1 MNQKR
6 IVVGVS
12 GASGIP
18 IAVSILK
25 SIQAHPDYCSLMVLT
40 DGALQTLSYET
51 DYSPEE
57 FMALAD
63 ETFDLHDVGASI
75 SSGTFRTEG
84 MIIAPCSMK
93 TIAGIAA
100 GYSDNLVL
108 RAADVTMKERRPL
121 VLIARESPLNQIH
134 LRNMMTLA
142 QAGAIIMPPM
152 LTYYN
157 QPKTIQDMTDHIAG
171 KALDVFGL
179 DPHNFNRWK

>member
-1 MNQKR
+1 MEQKR

-25 SIQAHPDYCSLMVLT
+25 SIQAHPDYRSLMVLT

-108 RAADVTMKERRPL
+108 RAADVTMKGTPTTGSDRKRVTAESDSFTEYDDTCTGRR
-121 VLIARESPLNQIH
+121 
-134 LRNMMTLA
+134 
-142 QAGAIIMPPM
+142 
-152 LTYYN
+152 
-157 QPKTIQDMTDHIAG
+157 DHYAAYADI
-171 KALDVFGL
+171 L
-179 DPHNFNRWK
+179 